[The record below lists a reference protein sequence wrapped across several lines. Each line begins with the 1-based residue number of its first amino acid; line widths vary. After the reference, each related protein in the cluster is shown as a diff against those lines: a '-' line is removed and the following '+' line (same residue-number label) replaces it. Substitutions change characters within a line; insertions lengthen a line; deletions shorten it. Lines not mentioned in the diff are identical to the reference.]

1 MPPKIKI
8 TKSDIVDTAINLV
21 RENGE
26 QAINAR
32 SIASALNCST
42 QPIFSNFAT
51 MDDLRSAVKDAANGL
66 YQSYLDTEMAAGK
79 YPLYKASGMAYIRFA
94 REERELF
101 KLLFMCDRSNERIE
115 EDRASIR
122 TLLEIIQRNLRIN
135 EDEAYLFHMEMWIYA
150 HGIAT
155 MIATSY
161 LNWDDVLIN
170 KLLTDAYEG
179 IKSRYMEGK
188 DHVSD

>member
-8 TKSDIVDTAINLV
+8 TKSDIVNTAIDLV
-21 RENGE
+21 RRNGE

-51 MDDLRSAVKDAANGL
+51 MDDLRSAVKDAANVL
-66 YQSYLDTEMAAGK
+66 YQTYLETDMALGK
-79 YPLYKASGMAYIRFA
+79 YPLYKSSGMAYIRFA
-94 REERELF
+94 REEKELF
-101 KLLFMCDRSNERIE
+101 KLLFMCDRSQEMIE
-115 EDRASIR
+115 EDRESIR
-122 TLLEIIQRNLRIN
+122 PLLEIIQRNLSIN
-135 EDEAYLFHMEMWIYA
+135 EDEAFLVHLETWIYA

-161 LNWDDVLIN
+161 LNWDDTFIS

-188 DHVSD
+188 DHVSN